1 MKLIRWSIPAATAA
15 VALVIAGT
23 SIAQGPGPM
32 KGDRG
37 WGMCGEGMGWG
48 MWQGGPGPWRRGPDG
63 MLNRMEGRLA
73 FIRTELKITE
83 AQTPA
88 WNQLAEAI
96 RTAAKNQN
104 ERMKAILSRQERA
117 KTLPERLDAHEQL
130 LSARLDETR
139 QIKGSLN
146 ALYAVLSQ
154 EQKEEAD
161 DIVLPMAGMGGPH
174 WWGQ

>member
-1 MKLIRWSIPAATAA
+1 MW
-15 VALVIAGT
+15 
-23 SIAQGPGPM
+23 
-32 KGDRG
+32 
-37 WGMCGEGMGWG
+37 GEGMGWG
-48 MWQGGPGPWRRGPDG
+48 MWQGGPGPWSRGPDG
-63 MLNRMEGRLA
+63 MLNGIEGRLA

-88 WNQLAEAI
+88 WNQFTEAI

-117 KTLPERLDAHEQL
+117 KTLPEHLDAHEQ

-161 DIVLPMAGMGGPH
+161 DIVLRMAGMGGPH